1 MTVNIRHRIPRILV
15 CLAILTGTTF
25 LCTVQRCF
33 ADSFNYIVSES
44 VYLITPQSGLA
55 GTLLGTVT
63 GDFTIS
69 TAGVPF
75 NYPNPPSATNNYSYS
90 CLAGDTSS
98 FGCPL
103 VPSASLTWTPQGG
116 NGQHLEVSP
125 YVGTLVDADEGF
137 DAVGQCAFASGEYCE
152 FQLSVGNANTRFGL
166 LDFSGH
172 LGQNLT
178 MGLCAGCFGSSY
190 PNFFTFE
197 QGTVIATPEPGAFVL
212 AFCGLILLLA
222 RLRS

>member
-25 LCTVQRCF
+25 LCPVQRCF
-33 ADSFNYIVSES
+33 ADSFNYKVSES
-44 VYLITPQSGLA
+44 VYLLTPQSGEA
-55 GTLLGTVT
+55 RTLLGTVT

-75 NYPNPPSATNNYSYS
+75 NYGNGYGTPNYTYS
-90 CLAGDTSS
+90 CDGDTSP
-98 FGCPL
+98 FACPL
-103 VPSASLTWTPQGG
+103 VSSASLTWTPQGG
-116 NGQHLEVSP
+116 NGQHLGVSP
-125 YVGTLVDADEGF
+125 FIGSLLGADEGF
-137 DAVGQCAFASGEYCE
+137 DAVGLCAFASGEYCE
-152 FQLSVGNANTRFGL
+152 FQLFAQNASIRGL

-172 LGQNLT
+172 LGQDLT

-190 PNFFTFE
+190 PNFFTTY
-197 QGTVIATPEPGAFVL
+197 QGTVVATPEPGAFVL

-222 RLRS
+222 RRLS